1 MHAKFAAALR
11 VSYPSQKALRLQL
24 HRLSPYSSF
33 ALCMLAVFT
42 LMTMVDLNSEP
53 PLQLTGVPVSSV
65 ISQPGADQ
73 AYFGVGTRFVLFNSW
88 YGQFNNQVVALINA
102 ISIARDLDAVLV
114 LPCEK
119 LGKESIRDS
128 RSIRMRRLFS
138 MRELVG
144 VYFNYSL
151 LTSVVHAVRPS
162 DFLASPDGRELLAR
176 RQVVVERKSASY
188 YRFLLTGSPRKV
200 VSDAVQVL
208 GPNSTMPKLRSW
220 CDFRAS
226 KALTHI
232 QKLYRADR
240 FVLLPAVFRHHDINC
255 SADDPRWLSVRRYLR
270 PRDEFVD
277 AVDAFMRTL
286 HRPVLAVHL
295 RFFLNGDIGN
305 FSPRS
310 VVDMV
315 YARFGEQ
322 VKQANTIFIAY
333 TPSSTESAD
342 VLDLLRTEF
351 HGIVVGGQSV
361 SQHLA
366 PHARN
371 ITQLPLHSVLMDM
384 WVCVKS
390 DMFLGRLGSS
400 LSWNIVYWRKALAD
414 DYGLDKH
421 IVQQPLWY
429 ALSNFTTTG
438 ATRPAETPS
447 APHLKMLSILRTS
460 RAQLRYIRAAPRLL
474 SNKPS
479 DLVVSDTSLHEAEKV
494 FGKRPAMAPQ
504 ELLSIPLFSRPH
516 FPKIIAPIVV
526 HDQAACRAFLSMRD
540 TGLRH
545 VGLFLHKK
553 AGREM
558 LMDEAHSLRFNDSD
572 QLHRVGVLAEVIRLA
587 NRQKGVEL
595 TFLCHHRIR
604 WTSVIES
611 DPLLRLATEPI
622 VEPPADVSSELV
634 KAYSL
639 SVIETMK
646 ELLRLGSF
654 YKEQLELLLESV
666 DVNNPYHLADLG
678 ACLTTAEPSALQ
690 EVLEEADIV
699 ERLRLT
705 LALLKKDLET
715 TKVSRR
721 INRQIEE
728 NVTKSQRKFFL
739 NEQMKQIKREL
750 GLERDE
756 KEALISKFKARIEK
770 KTLPDNVNKVIN
782 DELEKLGGLEPSSS
796 EYNVSRNYLDWLT
809 EVPWQEYSED
819 SLDIDNAH
827 AVLDEMHY
835 GLNDVKDRILE
846 FIAVSSL
853 RGNVQGK
860 ILLLSGPPGVGKTSI
875 GKSVAKA
882 LNREF
887 YRFSVGGMGDVAEI
901 KGHRR
906 TYIGAMP
913 GKFVQALK
921 TAKTANPVI
930 MIDEIDKMGRGWT
943 GDPAS
948 ALLEALDP
956 EQNSGFVDHYLDL
969 PVDLSRCSSSALPTS
984 LIQSPARFTTGCSP
998 SRSAEAGLDGK
1009 NVVINDEALASLA
1022 RDYCREAGVRNLKQ
1036 HIEKIFRKV
1045 ALEIARGQA
1054 KKCDGSS
1061 EVSEKEKPA
1070 AVDEKSAVV
1079 EAGIAIDVDSL
1090 EKYVGKKL
1098 FSKDRLYETTPAGIS
1113 TGLAWTSMGGATL
1126 YIESILVN
1134 TETNGPTLKVTGQLG
1149 DVMKESSDIAFSYAR
1164 NFIKRI
1170 DASNSFFEKAGIHMH
1185 VPEGA
1190 TPKDGPSAGCTMVSS
1205 LLSLALQR
1213 PLVADLAMTG
1223 EITLTGMVLPVGG
1236 IREKC
1241 IAAKRSGVTD
1251 IVLPDGNRK
1260 DWDDL
1265 PKHVS
1270 DGLKPHFAV
1279 HYDDVYAACFEK
1291 TKTET
1296 LYIKNMSP
1304 YANVRSRTLSTADGD
1319 AYHRP
1324 FAARGASAPVQV
1336 PSRTVRVPA
1345 GRTVLGAH
1353 TQTRLAVHRRPRISS
1368 GGSSAHGR
1376 THAHRRS
1383 SHRSSDWH
1391 PAHTLPAPVHGDL
1404 PTAHV
1409 LPVFGSRR

>member
-1 MHAKFAAALR
+1 MQTLLR
-11 VSYPSQKALRLQL
+11 ASRAPIQSLFTARPQL
-24 HRLSPYSSF
+24 HY
-33 ALCMLAVFT
+33 
-42 LMTMVDLNSEP
+42 
-53 PLQLTGVPVSSV
+53 
-65 ISQPGADQ
+65 
-73 AYFGVGTRFVLFNSW
+73 
-88 YGQFNNQVVALINA
+88 
-102 ISIARDLDAVLV
+102 
-114 LPCEK
+114 
-119 LGKESIRDS
+119 
-128 RSIRMRRLFS
+128 
-138 MRELVG
+138 
-144 VYFNYSL
+144 
-151 LTSVVHAVRPS
+151 VRH
-162 DFLASPDGRELLAR
+162 
-176 RQVVVERKSASY
+176 
-188 YRFLLTGSPRKV
+188 T
-200 VSDAVQVL
+200 
-208 GPNSTMPKLRSW
+208 
-220 CDFRAS
+220 
-226 KALTHI
+226 
-232 QKLYRADR
+232 
-240 FVLLPAVFRHHDINC
+240 
-255 SADDPRWLSVRRYLR
+255 
-270 PRDEFVD
+270 
-277 AVDAFMRTL
+277 
-286 HRPVLAVHL
+286 
-295 RFFLNGDIGN
+295 
-305 FSPRS
+305 
-310 VVDMV
+310 
-315 YARFGEQ
+315 
-322 VKQANTIFIAY
+322 
-333 TPSSTESAD
+333 
-342 VLDLLRTEF
+342 
-351 HGIVVGGQSV
+351 
-361 SQHLA
+361 
-366 PHARN
+366 
-371 ITQLPLHSVLMDM
+371 
-384 WVCVKS
+384 
-390 DMFLGRLGSS
+390 
-400 LSWNIVYWRKALAD
+400 
-414 DYGLDKH
+414 
-421 IVQQPLWY
+421 
-429 ALSNFTTTG
+429 
-438 ATRPAETPS
+438 
-447 APHLKMLSILRTS
+447 
-460 RAQLRYIRAAPRLL
+460 PRLL
-474 SNKPS
+474 SSKAS
-479 DLVVSDTSLHEAEKV
+479 DLVVSDTAVHGEAEKV
-494 FGKRPAMAPQ
+494 FGKRPVMAPQ

-558 LMDEAHSLRFNDSD
+558 LMDEAHSMRFNEAD
-572 QLHRVGVLAEVIRLA
+572 QLHSVGVLAEVIRLA

-604 WTSVIES
+604 WTSVVES
-611 DPLLRLATEPI
+611 EPLLRLATEPI

-678 ACLTTAEPSALQ
+678 ACLTTAEPAALQ

-739 NEQMKQIKREL
+739 NEQLKQIKREL

-756 KEALISKFKARIEK
+756 KEALISKFKARIEN
-770 KTLPDNVNKVIN
+770 KTLPDNVKKVID

-809 EVPWQEYSED
+809 EVPWQQYSED

-827 AVLDEMHY
+827 AVLNEMHY

-921 TAKTANPVI
+921 IAKTANPVI

-969 PVDLSRCSSSALPTS
+969 PVDLSKVLFLCTANVLDTIPGPLYDRM
-984 LIQSPARFTTGCSP
+984 QSIPLSGYILEEKVAIASKYLVPATLT
-998 SRSAEAGLDGK
+998 EAGLDGK
-1009 NVVINDEALASLA
+1009 NVVITDDALASLG

-1045 ALEIARGQA
+1045 ALEIARSKA
-1054 KKCDGSS
+1054 KKE
-1061 EVSEKEKPA
+1061 EVEGSEKEKA
-1070 AVDEKSAVV
+1070 ASETPTTA
-1079 EAGIAIDVDSL
+1079 ANITIDVDSL
-1090 EKYVGKKL
+1090 EKYVGKKV
-1098 FSKDRLYETTPAGIS
+1098 FSKDRIYEITPAGIS

-1126 YIESILVN
+1126 YIESILVS
-1134 TETNGPTLKVTGQLG
+1134 TESNGPTLKVTGQLG
-1149 DVMKESSDIAFSYAR
+1149 DVMKESADIAFSYAR
-1164 NFIKRI
+1164 NFLKKI
-1170 DASNSFFEKAGIHMH
+1170 DASNTFFEKAGVHMH

-1205 LLSLALQR
+1205 LLSLALER
-1213 PLVADLAMTG
+1213 PLVPDLAMTG
-1223 EITLTGMVLPVGG
+1223 EVTLTGIVLPVGG
-1236 IREKC
+1236 VREKC

-1270 DGLKPHFAV
+1270 DGLTPHFAA
-1279 HYDDVYAACFEK
+1279 HYDDVYAACFREA
-1291 TKTET
+1291 KTEDKT
-1296 LYIKNMSP
+1296 EPAK
-1304 YANVRSRTLSTADGD
+1304 R
-1319 AYHRP
+1319 
-1324 FAARGASAPVQV
+1324 AAGA
-1336 PSRTVRVPA
+1336 
-1345 GRTVLGAH
+1345 
-1353 TQTRLAVHRRPRISS
+1353 
-1368 GGSSAHGR
+1368 
-1376 THAHRRS
+1376 
-1383 SHRSSDWH
+1383 
-1391 PAHTLPAPVHGDL
+1391 
-1404 PTAHV
+1404 
-1409 LPVFGSRR
+1409 